1 MATELQAFTNH
12 EFGTIRTIDHGGQVL
27 FSGQIYRLLI
37 DETGRTIDHG
47 GQVLFSGSTGFLPR
61 R

>member
-1 MATELQAFTNH
+1 MATGLQAFTNH
-12 EFGTIRTIDHGGQVL
+12 EFGTIRTIN
-27 FSGQIYRLLI
+27 
-37 DETGRTIDHG
+37 HG